1 MRIAN
6 VYRAAAR
13 RKIRGMGSCRPFP
26 PALAGATRRAQGHNF
41 TPAPSPVAPTVNI
54 LAHALLAQQAGCSLV
69 GNLLGDH
76 VRGTLPAHWPAAWR
90 DGVRLHRRVDGFV
103 DRHAASARS
112 VARLPAD
119 RRRWA
124 RVALD
129 VYYDHLLARD
139 WARHSRRPLA
149 QFAAAVYGALDA
161 ERARLPATLVRFAD
175 FMAERDLLVGYG
187 DPGVI
192 EEVLAR
198 MATRARRTNPLAEL
212 FAPLHAVDAGLGED
226 FAGLF
231 PATLVFA
238 RAEVAARALQPA
250 A

>member
-1 MRIAN
+1 MN
-6 VYRAAAR
+6 V
-13 RKIRGMGSCRPFP
+13 
-26 PALAGATRRAQGHNF
+26 
-41 TPAPSPVAPTVNI
+41 

-76 VRGTLPAHWPAAWR
+76 VRGALPAQWPVAWR
-90 DGVRLHRRVDGFV
+90 DGVRLHRRIDGFV
-103 DRHAASARS
+103 DRHPASAAS

-129 VYYDHLLARD
+129 VYYDHLLARE
-139 WARHSRRPLA
+139 WARHSGRPLA
-149 QFAAAVYGALDA
+149 QFAAAVYAALDA

-175 FMAERDLLVGYG
+175 FMADRDLLVGYR

-192 EEVLAR
+192 EDVLAR
-198 MATRARRTNPLAEL
+198 MAARARRPNPLAEL
-212 FAPLHAVDAGLGED
+212 FALLRAVDAGLGDD

-231 PATLVFA
+231 PAALDFA
-238 RAEVAARALQPA
+238 RAEVALRALQPA